1 MDQFS
6 IGTALYQI
14 FAIVFLFGF
23 FGLGGYF
30 LILGIRY
37 LKRELK
43 K

>member
-14 FAIVFLFGF
+14 LAFVFLFGF

-30 LILGIRY
+30 LILGVRY
-37 LKRELK
+37 FKRELK